1 MLGLVTTCA
10 ILCANLK
17 KNNTITAI
25 FVHYSNNNVKIKVS
39 FNLCS
44 VIQKCHRSQQKSPLI
59 DCIKTQFVT
68 ENTHFCLQWAKLL
81 KHHDPQTKIE
91 VYLFKSRLEEEEENI
106 IQLKLVLF
114 AMITAILH
122 HWWLCT
128 FYPFLAVILLKF
140 QYRTKILLSEH
151 QITWLNYIIYYV
163 IFQVLS
169 LDLDKISEI

>member
-1 MLGLVTTCA
+1 MLELVTTCT
-10 ILCANLK
+10 ILCAKLK

-25 FVHYSNNNVKIKVS
+25 LVHYSNNNVKIKVS
-39 FNLCS
+39 SNLCRA
-44 VIQKCHRSQQKSPLI
+44 IQKCHRSQHKSPLI

-91 VYLFKSRLEEEEENI
+91 VYLFKPRLEEEEKNI
-106 IQLKLVLF
+106 IRLKLVLF

-151 QITWLNYIIYYV
+151 QIPNFIELYNILRNT
-163 IFQVLS
+163 S
-169 LDLDKISEI
+169 GA